1 LAELQ
6 FHDPVIDLS
15 SVRRSAHGQFVYNL
29 HLVFVHRDRLS
40 DVRPQYLHDI
50 QSMLKRAA
58 AHHKHLLADAGILSD
73 HIHLAIG
80 CDVNE
85 SPQEVALRYLNNLA
99 YSQGM
104 KAAYQYGAYVGTF
117 GDYDLGAIRQ
127 AL

>member
-1 LAELQ
+1 
-6 FHDPVIDLS
+6 
-15 SVRRSAHGQFVYNL
+15 
-29 HLVFVHRDRLS
+29 
-40 DVRPQYLHDI
+40 
-50 QSMLKRAA
+50 MLKRAA